1 MVFTMPFWPRMPDFL
16 RALLRR
22 LWFGQSLLARCL
34 LVLLLN
40 VTALPIAAQVRA
52 PAITDV
58 RFDAGEDGIRMS
70 GNIRFTLSDKVRET
84 LERGVPVYFLFETQ
98 TTRSRWYWSG
108 KAVHANKRYIRLLY
122 QPLTRRWRINVSGE
136 PFNRSSVGV
145 VLNQNFDSLDAALG
159 MVRRISSWQVLDAGE
174 WSADNSY
181 VVRARLRLD
190 VSQLGQPFQMGT
202 VGQAGWSLDVERAFQ
217 ITAQDLGKTVSGL

>member
-1 MVFTMPFWPRMPDFL
+1 MPDFL

-34 LVLLLN
+34 LVLLLS

-58 RFDAGEDGIRMS
+58 RFDAEEDGIRMS

-108 KAVHANKRYIRLLY
+108 KAVHANKRHHGKLK
-122 QPLTRRWRINVSGE
+122 
-136 PFNRSSVGV
+136 
-145 VLNQNFDSLDAALG
+145 AL
-159 MVRRISSWQVLDAGE
+159 
-174 WSADNSY
+174 
-181 VVRARLRLD
+181 
-190 VSQLGQPFQMGT
+190 
-202 VGQAGWSLDVERAFQ
+202 
-217 ITAQDLGKTVSGL
+217 